1 MYIYLIQVA
10 SRMDSTSLPGEIQ
23 CTQEVVDSL
32 QGSHF
37 QFRFV
42 INFFRNF
49 IFSSVMIFC
58 HIFIDITDAEV
69 KSKSKEKA
77 IWLRIF

>member
-37 QFRFV
+37 QFRFG
-42 INFFRNF
+42 INFFLKF
-49 IFSSVMIFC
+49 YIQF
-58 HIFIDITDAEV
+58 
-69 KSKSKEKA
+69 KSNDFLPY
-77 IWLRIF
+77 IH